1 MPSITK
7 PVEIN
12 HAVQTTQGEMTV
24 NINLTLNIKIDESG
38 KMIVSAIPVQENKRE
53 ELIILPDIDPIN
65 EKDLIEFGED
75 VN

>member
-53 ELIILPDIDPIN
+53 ELIVLPDIEEI
-65 EKDLIEFGED
+65 EEHELIPFGSE